1 MGAMCSPESVKRWR
15 TPSALSIRTSSWA
28 PVAVPI
34 RTSLRFELAHR
45 DGVGRPP
52 GGALDARFVR
62 GSSRRRTVEDGPAA
76 AGGKQLQLE
85 ARQRVAGGE
94 DRVLGRRRPGA
105 LEGDADHERVLQR
118 AGAELCDGL
127 GAGNGAGE
135 GRGV

>member
-52 GGALDARFVR
+52 GSALDARLVR
-62 GSSRRRTVEDGPAA
+62 GSGRRRTVEDGPAA
-76 AGGKQLQLE
+76 SGGEQLQLE
-85 ARQRVAGGE
+85 ARHRIAGGE
-94 DRVLGRRRPGA
+94 DYVLGRCRPRA
-105 LEGDADHERVLQR
+105 FDGDAD
-118 AGAELCDGL
+118 
-127 GAGNGAGE
+127 
-135 GRGV
+135 